1 MSFQLLIPSDRTQ
14 PLGKGCGVLWGPAD
28 GPHCRSP
35 EGTLL
40 CWKCPVATG
49 DTVSP
54 HVHASVQVPVWPPPV
69 QCWADL
75 YLGGRKGRCLMMLA
89 QPSPL
94 ALGNASGPESHR
106 SLCSSLEPFWEGRR

>member
-1 MSFQLLIPSDRTQ
+1 M
-14 PLGKGCGVLWGPAD
+14 
-28 GPHCRSP
+28 
-35 EGTLL
+35 
-40 CWKCPVATG
+40 ATG

-54 HVHASVQVPVWPPPV
+54 HVHASVQVPV
-69 QCWADL
+69 QCWAHL
-75 YLGGRKGRCLMMLA
+75 YLGGRKGRWLMMLA